1 MPWRYHRIGDI
12 LPDMVI
18 AVELTDIDGDGD
30 LDAVTGGYSGLN
42 ILKGGY
48 TGATREVDHP
58 DVTASSTV
66 GRVAW
71 FANPGSASEDWT
83 RHDIS
88 RRVRGMYDQFIAR
101 DMDGDGD
108 ADLVGTR
115 GNSGRFDGVFWLEQV
130 RSDGPRAAFIPA
142 RSEDS
147 RALPLPPEDWIDRYE
162 EANTLVAPNKR
173 QEAE

>member
-1 MPWRYHRIGDI
+1 
-12 LPDMVI
+12 
-18 AVELTDIDGDGD
+18 
-30 LDAVTGGYSGLN
+30 
-42 ILKGGY
+42 
-48 TGATREVDHP
+48 
-58 DVTASSTV
+58 
-66 GRVAW
+66 
-71 FANPGSASEDWT
+71 
-83 RHDIS
+83 
-88 RRVRGMYDQFIAR
+88 MYDQFIAR